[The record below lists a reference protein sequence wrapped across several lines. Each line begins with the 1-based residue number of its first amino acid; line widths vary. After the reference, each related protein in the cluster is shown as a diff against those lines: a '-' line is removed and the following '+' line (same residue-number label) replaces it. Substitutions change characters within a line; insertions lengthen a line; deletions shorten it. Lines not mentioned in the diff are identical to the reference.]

1 MTWGSAHNQVVEY
14 SISKRRETVERE
26 LREALERA
34 QESYRLAPPSEQ
46 EAAKTEVLKALK
58 AFSRFVTGP
67 LATLC

>member
-1 MTWGSAHNQVVEY
+1 VEL
-14 SISKRRETVERE
+14 SISLRKEIAERE

-34 QESYRLAPPSEQ
+34 QEAYRLAAPSEQ

-67 LATLC
+67 PATLF